1 MTPGDRKYTR
11 THEWIKID
19 GDTAVIGITDHAQ
32 KAMGDVTYI
41 DGPAVGLAVEPGGEL
56 GVIESVK
63 AASDLYAPV
72 KGTVS
77 EVNAGLEDAPELVN
91 EDPYDRGWIV
101 KLKSVDPAAFDTLM
115 DADAYEAFLTA

>member
-56 GVIESVK
+56 GVIESV
-63 AASDLYAPV
+63 
-72 KGTVS
+72 
-77 EVNAGLEDAPELVN
+77 NAGLEDAPELVN